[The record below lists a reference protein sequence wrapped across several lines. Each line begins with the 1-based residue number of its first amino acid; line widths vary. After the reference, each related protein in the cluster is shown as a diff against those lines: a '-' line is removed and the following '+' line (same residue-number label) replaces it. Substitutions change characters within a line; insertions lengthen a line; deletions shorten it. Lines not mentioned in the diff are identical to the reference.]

1 VSFPSNLKNKTLE
14 EIVTGWN
21 EELEA
26 QVAEFQRQ
34 AIEIGQWDTKVVQN
48 GERILALSDRV
59 SKLESVQSE
68 LEQHL
73 AFVIAQQSELEALLD
88 GIEKELPALSTADGK
103 VSPADD
109 AEREAV
115 YTKTGQ
121 VQERLMDLSLQLSS
135 AVDSINRAAATPVDG
150 NAKGSV
156 AEVALILN
164 AHLDALQW
172 IEAQVKDL
180 KASTKDVQ
188 NIAQHAR
195 LQHERL
201 SA

>member
-1 VSFPSNLKNKTLE
+1 
-14 EIVTGWN
+14 
-21 EELEA
+21 
-26 QVAEFQRQ
+26 
-34 AIEIGQWDTKVVQN
+34 
-48 GERILALSDRV
+48 
-59 SKLESVQSE
+59 VQSE